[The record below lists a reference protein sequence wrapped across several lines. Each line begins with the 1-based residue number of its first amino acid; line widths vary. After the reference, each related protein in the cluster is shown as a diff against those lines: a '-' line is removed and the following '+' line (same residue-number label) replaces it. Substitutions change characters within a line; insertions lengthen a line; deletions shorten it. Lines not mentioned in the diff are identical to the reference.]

1 MGFRSGSY
9 ATVWNVK
16 QEDGKNFSTVELSV
30 SRKDKR
36 TDQYAT
42 DFSSG

>member
-30 SRKDKR
+30 SRER
-36 TDQYAT
+36 IST
-42 DFSSG
+42 